1 MTVLVT
7 GAAGFIGFH
16 VADRLL
22 ARGETVVGRIA
33 QIRHRQVGNPP
44 TDVETLL
51 DIDVHGDLI
60 APRRVTVRIGGSAR
74 LSFSSLW
81 AQYAAC
87 L

>member
-1 MTVLVT
+1 MLYRASALT
-7 GAAGFIGFH
+7 
-16 VADRLL
+16 ADHLGLRI
-22 ARGETVVGRIA
+22 RIESGGETVVGRIA